1 MPIRQPIVSVLGHVD
16 HGKTT
21 ILDTI
26 RGSCVADREFGR
38 ITQHIGATEIP
49 LDTIK
54 EFCGALMVPNTIIP
68 GLLFI
73 DTPGHHSF
81 TTLRARGGALADLAV
96 LVIDIMEGLM
106 PQTIESL
113 HILKRYK
120 TPFIIAINKVDR
132 INGWSPVGGCCFA
145 DTLSSQSEKV
155 LAVLDDKL
163 YKIVGQLVGE
173 GYTGDRYDRISDFT
187 QIIAMVP
194 ICARSGDGMADLL
207 MLLVGLAQRF
217 LAEQLETETEESPG
231 EGTVLEVK
239 EEKGL
244 GTTLDTILHSGRIA
258 YGDTIVVGG
267 KGEPI
272 VTKVK
277 ALLKPRPLDEIRDP
291 RERFLKVDIVTAAA
305 GVKIVAQ
312 NLDRVVSGSPVRVAN
327 GDTFDIVQAVREET
341 EITIPLS
348 EQGII
353 VKADAIGSLEA
364 ISSELVKAEIP
375 INRAEVGDVSRRD
388 VVDAATMRDPYN
400 KTILA
405 FNVKILPDGEEML
418 RETDAMI
425 LSDNIIYKL
434 LEDYEKCRKDMTCSL
449 DEKARGE
456 IVHPGKFRV
465 LPDCIFRV
473 SKPAVVG
480 IRVNGGRVR
489 VGQEILRDDGR
500 VIGNIQSIQTDK
512 KTVSELKTG
521 EEAAIAITK
530 VTVGRQLRE
539 DDVLFVNIPE
549 PHARK
554 LRAISLNMD
563 EQDIFETIKV
573 IKRRDNKFWGM

>member
-21 ILDTI
+21 LLDTI
-26 RGSCVADREFGR
+26 RGTGVADRECGR

-49 LDTIK
+49 LETIK
-54 EFCGALMVPNTIIP
+54 DFCGRLMVPDAIIP

-96 LVIDIMEGLM
+96 LVVDVMEGLM
-106 PQTIESL
+106 PQTLESL
-113 HILKRYK
+113 HIMQRYR
-120 TPFIIAINKVDR
+120 TPFVISVNKVDR
-132 INGWSPVGGCCFA
+132 INGWVTGCGRCLA
-145 DTLSSQSEKV
+145 DTLSIQSEDVAGV
-155 LAVLDDKL
+155 LNEKL
-163 YKIVGQLVGE
+163 YKIVGQLVAE
-173 GYTGDRYDRISDFT
+173 GFTADRYDRISDFT
-187 QIIAMVP
+187 QTIAMVP
-194 ICARSGDGMADLL
+194 TCARTGEGMADLL
-207 MLLVGLAQRF
+207 MILVGLAQRF
-217 LAEQLETETEESPG
+217 LTEQLETETEEGLG

-244 GTTLDTILHSGRIA
+244 GTTLDTILYSGKIS
-258 YGDTIVVGG
+258 YGDTVVVGG

-272 VTKVK
+272 ITKVK
-277 ALLKPRPLDEIRDP
+277 ALLKPKPLDEIRDP
-291 RERFLKVDIVTAAA
+291 QERFLKVDSVTAAA

-312 NLDRVVSGSPVRVAN
+312 NLDRVLSGSPIKVAE
-327 GDTFDIVQAVREET
+327 GDLEDIITAVQEET
-341 EITIPLS
+341 EITIPIS

-364 ISSELVKAEIP
+364 ISAELMKKEIE

-388 VVDAATMRDPYN
+388 IVDAATMKDPYN

-405 FNVKILPDGEEML
+405 FNVKTLPDAEEML
-418 RETDAMI
+418 RETDVML

-434 LEDYEKCRKDMTCSL
+434 LEDYEKCRSDMECSL
-449 DEKARGE
+449 DERAREE

-465 LPDCIFRV
+465 LPDCIFRI

-480 IRVNGGRVR
+480 VRVLGGRAR
-489 VGQEILRDDGR
+489 VGQEVLRDDGR
-500 VIGNIQSIQTDK
+500 VIGKIQSIQSEK
-512 KTVSELKTG
+512 KTITELKTG
-521 EEAAIAITK
+521 EEAALALSK
-530 VTVGRQLRE
+530 VTVGRQLGE

-549 PHARK
+549 GHARK
-554 LRAISLNMD
+554 LRDIPLNAD
-563 EQDIFETIKV
+563 EQDILETVMV
-573 IKRRDNKFWGM
+573 IKRRENKFWGM

>member
-21 ILDTI
+21 ILDTL
-26 RGSCVADREFGR
+26 RGSCVADRECGR

-49 LDTIK
+49 LETIK
-54 EFCGALMVPNTIIP
+54 EFCGKLMIPNTTIP

-96 LVIDIMEGLM
+96 LTVDVMEGLK

-113 HILKRYK
+113 NILKKYK
-120 TPFIIAINKVDR
+120 TPFVVALNKVDR
-132 INGWSPVGGCCFA
+132 INGWITSGGSCFA
-145 DTLSSQSEKV
+145 DTLGGQSEKV
-155 LAVLDDKL
+155 IEVLDQKL
-163 YKIVGQLVGE
+163 YKLVGE
-173 GYTGDRYDRISDFT
+173 LFREGYNADRYDKILDFT
-187 QIIAMVP
+187 KTIALVP
-194 ICARSGDGMADLL
+194 TCARTGDGMADLL
-207 MLLVGLAQRF
+207 MILVGLAQRF
-217 LAEQLETETEESPG
+217 LQEELETEMEEGLG

-244 GTTLDTILHSGRIA
+244 GTTLDSIIYSGIIR

-277 ALLKPRPLDEIRDP
+277 ALLKPKPLDEIRDP
-291 RERFLKVDIVTAAA
+291 QERFNHVESVTAAS
-305 GVKIVAQ
+305 GVKIAAL
-312 NLDRVVSGSPVRVAN
+312 NLDRVVSGSPIKVAQ
-327 GDTFDIVQAVREET
+327 GDLNEILEAVRRET
-341 EITIPLS
+341 EVTIPLAD
-348 EQGII
+348 QGII

-364 ISSELVKAEIP
+364 ISSELEKLEID

-388 VVDAATMRDPYN
+388 VVDASTMQDPYN

-405 FNVKILPDGEEML
+405 FNVKILTDAEEML
-418 RETDAMI
+418 RDTDVK
-425 LSDNIIYKL
+425 LLNDNIIYKL
-434 LEDYEKCRKDMTCSL
+434 LEDYVECRKNMECSL
-449 DEKARGE
+449 DVKAREE

-480 IRVNGGRVR
+480 VRVLGGRIRVGHEV
-489 VGQEILRDDGR
+489 LRTDGR
-500 VIGNIQSIQTDK
+500 AIGKIKSIQSDK
-512 KTVSELKTG
+512 KNLSEIKTG
-521 EEAAIAITK
+521 EEAAIAISK

-539 DDVLFVNIPE
+539 DDVLYINIPE
-549 PHARK
+549 AHAKK
-554 LRAISLNMD
+554 LRGIPLNAD
-563 EQDIFETIKV
+563 EEDILETVKT
-573 IKRRDNKFWGM
+573 IKRRENKFWGM